1 MIKPVCLDLPLAQLV
16 PAACAQIQDFP
27 RPGILF
33 YDVTTLFAQPQ
44 VFKRCIDELADRF
57 SGRFDIV
64 AGVEARGFLIAAALA
79 YRAGTGVMTVRK
91 AGKLPR
97 DTFSKEYELE
107 YGSAAIEIHRDDIAA
122 GTRVLLVDD
131 LLATGGTLSAAVNLM
146 GQAKLEVAGVGVFLE
161 LAGLGG
167 REAIGLPRVEA
178 LATVFE

>member
-64 AGVEARGFLIAAALA
+64 AGVEARGFFDCCSSCLPGR
-79 YRAGTGVMTVRK
+79 YRG
-91 AGKLPR
+91 
-97 DTFSKEYELE
+97 
-107 YGSAAIEIHRDDIAA
+107 DD
-122 GTRVLLVDD
+122 
-131 LLATGGTLSAAVNLM
+131 S
-146 GQAKLEVAGVGVFLE
+146 
-161 LAGLGG
+161 
-167 REAIGLPRVEA
+167 P
-178 LATVFE
+178 